1 MGENKVAFCCKPCLL
16 LVQYLSHPGCSF
28 LPKAPGLWL
37 PPATLSSLHLLSD
50 RPPPYVLLGL
60 PASISLLQSHLHHDG
75 LSHSPQLPGPCHK
88 VPRNSGQL
96 LALQSG
102 EGDSSYFVSQSSFLS
117 LTPCSL
123 SSSSRRGLL
132 LSEHIMHSSTFAPP
146 LPPGAMPSP
155 SPSYPL
161 LGGCSKLSFE
171 GPVETSARP

>member
-1 MGENKVAFCCKPCLL
+1 MPLACSIPVPPRMLFSPQGPRAVAPSCHPLLPAPALRPATPLCAPGPPCL
-16 LVQYLSHPGCSF
+16 H
-28 LPKAPGLWL
+28 LPV
-37 PPATLSSLHLLSD
+37 PA
-50 RPPPYVLLGL
+50 
-60 PASISLLQSHLHHDG
+60 HLHHDG

-102 EGDSSYFVSQSSFLS
+102 EGDSSCFVSQSSFLS